1 MTEQLTAACLRRLW
15 KFGRVGNLPEN
26 DSLAWWTHEHLL
38 AKMLLKLPDRGQKRQ
53 AVVRRGGSE
62 ALKEPTLP
70 WWDVQRSPSSGNA
83 LHPASTPESRV
94 DNHSK
99 ELPGHGVVQTDLIF
113 ALQLHPA
120 RIADDADSEPS
131 TKHGQCVS
139 ALQRPTATRVAGFG
153 TWKEMGRFVKRGE
166 RGIQILA
173 PMIGNR
179 RRNADTAQNTDADGN
194 AKPQPVLIGFRAVYV
209 FDVEQTEGAELPEFE
224 HNISGEVG
232 EQRDRLIDFLAQQ
245 NITLEFNERIAPALG
260 VSYGG
265 KIALLPG
272 QSKPEEFV
280 TLVHETAHELLHKA
294 ERRTFTTATVR
305 ETEAEAVAFIV
316 GQAIGLEMG
325 NASSDYIQ
333 MYNGNATLLT
343 ESLEVIQRTSA
354 VILAAIRIDESAE
367 PATEREQFAAA
378 S

>member
-1 MTEQLTAACLRRLW
+1 MKFSNHTTSIAATTASNGTASIQAAPHRKNAAQRNNRSESPYQGRTAQKDNPTQLIIKQAVDFLIRQVEAGKSETLAAYLTAMARFHNYS
-15 KFGRVGNLPEN
+15 FGNIV
-26 DSLAWWTHEHLL
+26 A
-38 AKMLLKLPDRGQKRQ
+38 
-53 AVVRRGGSE
+53 
-62 ALKEPTLP
+62 
-70 WWDVQRSPSSGNA
+70 
-83 LHPASTPESRV
+83 
-94 DNHSK
+94 
-99 ELPGHGVVQTDLIF
+99 I
-113 ALQLHPA
+113 A
-120 RIADDADSEPS
+120 R
-131 TKHGQCVS
+131 
-139 ALQRPTATRVAGFG
+139 QRPTATRVAGFG

-166 RGIQILA
+166 KGIQILA
-173 PMIGNR
+173 PMIGYR
-179 RRNADTAQNTDADGN
+179 RRNAEAAQDTDADSN
-194 AKPQPVLIGFRAVYV
+194 TKQPPVLIGFRAVYV
-209 FDVEQTEGAELPEFE
+209 FDVAQTEGEDLPEFE

-232 EQRDRLIDFLAQQ
+232 EQCDRLIAFLAQQ

-272 QSKPEEFV
+272 QTMAEEFV

-333 MYNGNATLLT
+333 MYNGNAALLT
-343 ESLEVIQRTSA
+343 ESLDVIQRTSA
-354 VILAAIRIDESAE
+354 LILAAIHEDEIAE
-367 PATEREQFAAA
+367 AATEREQFAAA